1 MVRDKQTVSSL
12 DSVIFFNTAGAMAL
26 PQRSAIQKNEVAVGA
41 KATLGRCRRYTKV
54 IIQLLIEASTPT
66 YKKANKPSGMSTE
79 NFERRLCGAVKS
91 SRSPERCV
99 CCNPTKS
106 TDKAPAQPMARN
118 SDAEEWACTQIV
130 TISGQMTAPKHQEA
144 FSRDKAE
151 PRVAL

>member
-54 IIQLLIEASTPT
+54 IIQLLMEASTPT

-79 NFERRLCGAVKS
+79 NFERRLCGPAKS
-91 SRSPERCV
+91 SRSRERGE
-99 CCNPTKS
+99 CCIAKTS
-106 TDKAPAQPMARN
+106 MEKAPAQPMARK
-118 SDAEEWACTQIV
+118 SDTEEWACTQMV
-130 TISGQMTAPKHQEA
+130 TISGQM
-144 FSRDKAE
+144 
-151 PRVAL
+151 